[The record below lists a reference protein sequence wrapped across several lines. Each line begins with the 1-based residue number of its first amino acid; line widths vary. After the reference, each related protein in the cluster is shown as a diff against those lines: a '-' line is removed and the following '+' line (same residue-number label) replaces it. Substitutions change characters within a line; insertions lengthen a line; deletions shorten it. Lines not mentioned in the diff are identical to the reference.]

1 MNNLVLFDFD
11 GTITT
16 KDSLKKFLI
25 FYHGSFKVVIGLLVL
40 SPVFFLYGLKIIS
53 NSKAKQILLQWFF
66 NHEPLEVFNQNCR
79 TFARQYIPKLLRHI
93 AVEQIKYHKNK
104 HETIVV
110 VTASA
115 ENWVKPW
122 CDEMNLHCI
131 GTKLEVK
138 ENKLTGKYHGENCY
152 GPEKSNRIR
161 DQFDLS
167 KFDKIIAYGDSRGDR
182 EMFAMANQYYYKIF
196 PLT

>member
-1 MNNLVLFDFD
+1 MNNLILFDFD

-25 FYHGSFKVVIGLLVL
+25 FYHGWFKLIIGLLAI
-40 SPVFFLYGLKIIS
+40 SPVLILYVLKILS
-53 NSKAKQILLQWFF
+53 NNSAKQILLQWFF
-66 NHEPLEVFNQNCR
+66 KHEPLDVFNQKCK
-79 TFARQYIPKLLRHI
+79 TFALQHIPQILRKEAI
-93 AVEQIKYHKNK
+93 EQLHQHKNN

-131 GTKLEVK
+131 GTKLEVA
-138 ENKLTGKYHGENCY
+138 ENKLTGNYQGENCY
-152 GPEKSNRIR
+152 GPEKVNRIKA
-161 DQFDLS
+161 QFDLS
-167 KFDKIIAYGDSRGDR
+167 NFEKIVAYGDSRGDR
-182 EMFAMANQYYYKIF
+182 EMFALATQYYYKTF
-196 PLT
+196 PLI